1 MIPTWDDT
9 IVALST
15 PAGLGALA
23 VLRISG
29 PHAFAVLDT
38 ICPRAFASN
47 RPGHTAFLGKLQ
59 KDGQLL
65 DEALV
70 TVFRGPKSFTGED
83 VAELS
88 LHGSPYIVQEA
99 VKLCLSAGC
108 RLARPGEFT
117 QRAFLNRKLD
127 LAQAEAVGDL
137 IASESEAA
145 HRAAMHQLKGGLSK
159 EIQVLRQDLIDFT
172 ALIELELDFS
182 EEDVEFADRSRL
194 MDLINQIQNHID
206 KLLHSFSVGQAVKNG
221 IPVVIVGPPNAG
233 KSTLLNALLEEEK
246 AIVSPIAGTTRDV
259 IEDIMVLEGITF
271 RFVDTAGLRQTDDLV
286 ENIGIAKTREML
298 DKSSFA
304 LLLHAP
310 DSGSEE
316 VLEIEKEIQRR
327 GLPYLKVFTKTDLKS
342 SEHGVFGIS
351 AKTGSGLEDLKKEIV
366 ARSIDKTML
375 QAETSLITNL
385 RHFQALKETKKALE
399 QVRDAL
405 NQGLSGD
412 LLATDIREALFHLG
426 SITGA
431 ITVEEVLG
439 SIFSR
444 FCIGK

>member
-1 MIPTWDDT
+1 MNQQWDDT

-15 PAGLGALA
+15 PAGIGALA

-29 PHAFAVLDT
+29 PHTFGVLQK
-38 ICPRAFASN
+38 ICPKAKVESRAS
-47 RPGHTAFLGKLQ
+47 HSAFLGKIQ
-59 KDGQLL
+59 KEDQVL
-65 DEALV
+65 DEGLV
-70 TVFRGPKSFTGED
+70 TLFKGPKSFTGED

-99 VKLCLSAGC
+99 LKLCLSFGC

-137 IASESEAA
+137 IASESEAS

-194 MDLINQIQNHID
+194 MALIEQIQKHIE
-206 KLLHSFSVGQAVKNG
+206 KLLHSFSTGQAVKNG

-259 IEDIMVLEGITF
+259 IEDTMILEGITF
-271 RFVDTAGLRQTDDLV
+271 RFVDTAGLRQTDDFV

-298 DKSSFA
+298 EKASFA

-310 DSGSEE
+310 DSNPSE
-316 VLEIEKEIQRR
+316 VQEIEKEIQNR
-327 GLPYLKVFTKTDLKS
+327 GLPYLKVFTKTDLQRFDD
-342 SEHGVFGIS
+342 EGFGIS
-351 AKTGSGLEDLKKEIV
+351 AKTGSGLENLKQEIV
-366 ARSIDKTML
+366 AKSIDQTML

-385 RHFQALKETKKALE
+385 RHFQALKETQKALE
-399 QVRDAL
+399 QVSEAL
-405 NQGLSGD
+405 SQGLSGD

-426 SITGA
+426 SITGE
-431 ITVEEVLG
+431 ITVEDVLG

>member
-1 MIPTWDDT
+1 MSPHWDDT

-15 PAGLGALA
+15 PAGVGALA

-29 PHAFAVLDT
+29 PHVFPVLEK
-38 ICPRAFASN
+38 ICPRFQAGKRS
-47 RPGHTAFLGKLQ
+47 GHTAFLGKLE
-59 KDGQLL
+59 KDGRLL

-70 TVFRGPKSFTGED
+70 TIFRGPKSFTGED
-83 VAELS
+83 VVELS

-99 VKLCLSAGC
+99 VKLCLSSGC
-108 RLARPGEFT
+108 RLAKPGEFT

-145 HRAAMHQLKGGLSK
+145 HRAAIHQLKGGLSK
-159 EIQVLRQDLIDFT
+159 EIQKLRQDLIDFT

-194 MDLINQIQNHID
+194 LALIDQIQQHIGT
-206 KLLHSFSVGQAVKNG
+206 LLHSFSTGQAVKNG
-221 IPVVIVGPPNAG
+221 IPVVIAGPPNAG
-233 KSTLLNALLEEEK
+233 KSTLLNALLQEEK

-259 IEDIMVLEGITF
+259 IEDILVLEGITF
-271 RFVDTAGLRQTDDLV
+271 RFVDTAGLRQTEDLV
-286 ENIGIAKTREML
+286 ESIGIAKTREML
-298 DKSSFA
+298 DKAAFV
-304 LLLHAP
+304 LLLQAP
-310 DSGSEE
+310 ESGQAE
-316 VLEIEKEIQRR
+316 VEDIEKEIRARR
-327 GLPYLKVFTKTDLKS
+327 LPCLKVFTKEDIRKATGEGFS
-342 SEHGVFGIS
+342 IS
-351 AKTGSGLEDLKKEIV
+351 AKTGSGINALKKEIV
-366 ARSIDKTML
+366 ARSVDKTML
-375 QAETSLITNL
+375 QSETSLITNL
-385 RHFQALKETKKALE
+385 RHYQALKETQKSLV
-399 QVRDAL
+399 QVQDAL
-405 NQGLSGD
+405 HQGLSGD